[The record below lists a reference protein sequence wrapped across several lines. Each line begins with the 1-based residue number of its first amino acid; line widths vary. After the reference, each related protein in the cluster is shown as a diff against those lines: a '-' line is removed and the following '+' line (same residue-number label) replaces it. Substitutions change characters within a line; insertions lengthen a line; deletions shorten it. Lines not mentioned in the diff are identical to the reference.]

1 MTEPPATEPD
11 VTLRKLLVVTARI
24 GVSILM
30 LAFLFSQVPD
40 FEIGEVIPEWDLT
53 HTLWLT
59 GALLL
64 TLFGVVLSAV
74 RWQQVLHALDLRVPL
89 GPLLSFYFAGQ
100 FVSNVLPTTIGGD
113 VLRINRLRLREG
125 VSGEYS
131 FASVVIERLTGW
143 LVLPLIT
150 LVGLATNTGLRALG
164 AASTIAALTATITL
178 IALLAILWLGAHE
191 RGGGRYADHQDWRR
205 FLGAVHL
212 GLDQLRRHPADTG
225 SIILAALAYQVV
237 LVLAA
242 FMAAQAIGIKDAGL
256 TAMFAFMPA
265 VLILQVMPIG
275 ISGLGIREAALVL
288 FLGPLGV
295 EDSRAI
301 ALGLLLYLLNLV
313 VSLVGAPA
321 LAFGGSRDADRDELL
336 VEP

>member
-1 MTEPPATEPD
+1 
-11 VTLRKLLVVTARI
+11 VTSRNVLVLLARV
-24 GVSILM
+24 GVSVVL
-30 LAFLFSQVPD
+30 LAVLVSQVPD
-40 FEIGEVIPEWDLT
+40 FEWRDLIPTWDLS

-59 GALLL
+59 GAVLL

-74 RWQQVLHALDLRVPL
+74 RWRQVLHALDVTISLRPL
-89 GPLLSFYFAGQ
+89 VSFYFAGQ
-100 FVSNVLPTTIGGD
+100 FISNVLPTTIGGD
-113 VLRINRLRLREG
+113 VLRINRLRFQRG
-125 VSGEYS
+125 VSGEVS

-150 LVGLATNTGLRALG
+150 LVGLATNAGLRALG
-164 AASTIAALTATITL
+164 TASAIAALTATITL
-178 IALLAILWLGAHE
+178 VALLVILWLGAHE
-191 RGGGRYADHQDWRR
+191 RGGGRFAEHEDWRR

-225 SIILAALAYQVV
+225 SIIIAALAYQVV

-265 VLILQVMPIG
+265 VLVLQVLPIG
-275 ISGLGIREAALVL
+275 IAGLGIREGALVL
-288 FLGPLGV
+288 FLSPLGV
-295 EDSRAI
+295 DDSRAI
-301 ALGLLLYLLNLV
+301 ALGLLLYMLNLV

-321 LAFGGSRDADRDELL
+321 FVVGGSRDVDPHKAMVDQ
-336 VEP
+336 

>member
-1 MTEPPATEPD
+1 MS
-11 VTLRKLLVVTARI
+11 RKTIVLLARI
-24 GVSILM
+24 GISILM
-30 LAFLFSQVPD
+30 LAFLISQVPD
-40 FEIGEVIPEWDLT
+40 FEWQDLIPEWDLS
-53 HTLWLT
+53 HTLWLI

-74 RWQQVLHALDLRVPL
+74 RWQQVLHALDIRVPFR
-89 GPLLSFYFAGQ
+89 PLLSIYFAGQ

-113 VLRINRLRLREG
+113 VLRIERLRRQQG
-125 VSGEYS
+125 VSGESS

-150 LVGLATNTGLRALG
+150 LVGLATNAGLRSLG
-164 AASTIAALTATITL
+164 TASAVAAATAVVTLAALIV
-178 IALLAILWLGAHE
+178 ILWLGSHE
-191 RGGGRYADHQDWRR
+191 RGGGRFADHEDWRR
-205 FLGAVHL
+205 FLGAVHT
-212 GLDQLRRHPADTG
+212 GLDQLRRHPADTSG
-225 SIILAALAYQVV
+225 IILAALAYQVV

-265 VLILQVMPIG
+265 VLVLQVLPIG
-275 ISGLGIREAALVL
+275 ISGLGIREGALVL

-301 ALGLLLYLLNLV
+301 ALGLLLYLLNLA

-321 LAFGGSRDADRDELL
+321 FAFGGGSRIEPSEVEVPPPDEVR